1 MFDIKNFYQSIKEK
15 LSWEAIRFSKRYIS
29 ITNKEIEGIFHTRK
43 SLLYYTDESWVKKVE
58 CNFDVTMGANDRA
71 EVCGLI
77 CILTLSLLSKHI
89 NKNHIGL
96 HRDDGLA
103 I

>member
-1 MFDIKNFYQSIKEK
+1 MVDIKNFYKSIKQK
-15 LSWEAIRFSKRYIS
+15 LPWEAIRFSRRYSS
-29 ITNKEIEGIFHTRK
+29 ITNKEIEAIFHAKK
-43 SLLYYTDESWVKKVE
+43 SLLYYKDESWVKKVE

-71 EVCGLI
+71 EVSELI
-77 CILTLSLLSKHI
+77 CILTLLLLSKHT

-96 HRDDGLA
+96 YRDDGLA